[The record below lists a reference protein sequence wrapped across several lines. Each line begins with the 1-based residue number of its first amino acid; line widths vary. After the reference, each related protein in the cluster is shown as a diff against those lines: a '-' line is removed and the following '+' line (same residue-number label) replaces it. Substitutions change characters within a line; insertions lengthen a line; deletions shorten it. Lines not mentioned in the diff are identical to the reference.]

1 MRDTK
6 EAKGM
11 KGTPVRSLRQM
22 FDRLAAEEDDF
33 LRREFLAPV
42 PAGGR
47 VRVRLAGVVCT
58 LRVAPADFRGWGVF
72 RPRSLAEAELLRPA
86 TLAERRAYLDLL
98 PRVSLLLVEP
108 VSAPAGG
115 ADGLRDGLWEGL
127 PAHAG
132 GGRLRLDGAVPVHF
146 VDGGERFERIRGR
159 FDGAIVWHD
168 GSDPAGDPATAAA
181 LRQSLAEGVAPD
193 GLARPGLTPE
203 QRAAYRLVYERRRE
217 ARRQAERASVEGR
230 LRLALAHGGADLVSY
245 AARDGGA
252 AGDGGYRVTYTLD
265 GRRYV
270 SAVDGRL
277 NVQTAGI
284 CLSGH
289 DRRFDLGSLV
299 GVLREAEGAPVVGPG
314 GISEDWHS
322 SSSASPQQQQ
332 HSRQWWRQPR
342 SQLTQWQ
349 R

>member
-1 MRDTK
+1 MRGV
-6 EAKGM
+6 AM
-11 KGTPVRSLRQM
+11 RGTAVGLRQM
-22 FDRLAAEEDDF
+22 FDRLAAEEDGF
-33 LRREFLAPV
+33 LRRELLAPV

-58 LRVAPADFRGWGVF
+58 LRVTPDDFRGWGVF

-98 PRVSLLLVEP
+98 PRVSLLLIE
-108 VSAPAGG
+108 PAGG
-115 ADGLRDGLWEGL
+115 DDNPGGVWEGL

-146 VDGGERFERIRGR
+146 VDGGERFEPIRGR
-159 FDGAIVWHD
+159 FDGAVVWHD
-168 GSDPAGDPATAAA
+168 GTDPAGDPATAAA
-181 LRQSLAEGVAPD
+181 LRQALAEERPPD
-193 GLARPGLTPE
+193 DLTRPGLTPE
-203 QRAAYRLVYERRRE
+203 QRAAYRLVFEQRRE
-217 ARRQAERASVEGR
+217 ARRRAERATVEGR

-245 AARDGGA
+245 AER
-252 AGDGGYRVTYTLD
+252 DGGYRVTYTLD

-299 GVLREAEGAPVVGPG
+299 GVLREAEGGAPVVGPG
-314 GISEDWHS
+314 GISEADYRRIH
-322 SSSASPQQQQ
+322 P
-332 HSRQWWRQPR
+332 PG
-342 SQLTQWQ
+342 
-349 R
+349 